1 MKGVHAP
8 LPNRSVSQRIT
19 EKFGVTVDNGTTYY
33 PYHNA
38 NGDTI
43 GCKVRAEGKKFR
55 TEGDITNAQL
65 FGQHLWREGQKYV
78 TVTEGEEDALAVA
91 EMFEGKWP
99 VVSVKTGSGGA
110 LKDIKQNLEWLET
123 FENVVLCFDNDDSGK
138 DAVDQILPLFS
149 PQKARVVNLP
159 LKDAS
164 DMLQAGRV
172 RDFVSAWW
180 DAKEYRPVGI
190 VKFGDDEVW
199 EAFLRR
205 GTEEIIPLPESY
217 RKLNQML
224 NGGVAAG
231 EITLISAFT
240 SVGKTTLVYNL
251 LYDMALNS
259 GKRIGGVFLEADLG
273 ENAEKLISI
282 HAQENIAQLTQEER
296 DNEGYKL
303 YYDDL
308 AENADYFILDHQ
320 GQVDIEILFAKLR
333 WMALGADCDVIIL
346 DPLQAA
352 IKSADNDQV
361 DEFMDRCLKLV
372 KQTGLSMIMVSHLK
386 KPMSTIKD
394 PHYVSEYDTK
404 GSGSIN
410 QIAFNHIMMTRD
422 KMSDDEYTQNSTQLH
437 LVKNRRVG
445 RTGSAGWLY
454 YEESTGRMVEGNEPE
469 LEGIKDDEF

>member
-8 LPNRSVSQRIT
+8 LPNRSVGQRIT
-19 EKFGVTVDNGTTYY
+19 EKFGVTVDNGTIYY

-38 NGDTI
+38 NGVTI

-78 TVTEGEEDALAVA
+78 TITEGEEDALAVA
-91 EMFEGKWP
+91 EMFEGKYP

-123 FENVVLCFDNDDSGK
+123 FENIVLCFDNDDAGK
-138 DAVDQILPLFS
+138 EAVDQILPLFS
-149 PQKARVVNLP
+149 PQKARIVNLP

-180 DAKEYRPVGI
+180 EAKEYRPVGI
-190 VKFGDDEVW
+190 VKFGDDEAW
-199 EAFLRR
+199 EAFLKR

-217 RKLNQML
+217 RKLNDML

-240 SVGKTTLVYNL
+240 SIGKTTLVYNL

-259 GKRIGGVFLEADLG
+259 GKRIGGVFLEASVG
-273 ENAEKLISI
+273 ENVEKMLSL
-282 HAQENIAQLTQEER
+282 HVGENISQLKQEER

-308 AENADYFILDHQ
+308 GENADYFILDHQ
-320 GQVDIEILFAKLR
+320 GQADIDILFAKLR
-333 WMALGADCDVIIL
+333 WMALGADCDVVIL

-352 IKSADNDQV
+352 IKAADNDKV

-372 KQTGLSMIMVSHLK
+372 KQTGLSMIMVSHLN